1 MDKYEITYLVANEE
15 IAAKTIAAKAV
26 EKAGGTVAQV
36 RDMGQ
41 RNLAYKIKGLNSAYY
56 GNIVVDLEPAMIAV
70 IDRALRLDN
79 NILRHIIVKGVY
91 EQKPVQTEDDD
102 KRAEARKADAIKSD
116 KVQVSAPEVASEVT
130 PEPVVEEAKT
140 PVVETPVVE
149 TPAVEAPKVKKAKV
163 ADEVVAKPV
172 KEKTAKPEETVP
184 EAVEAKPKT
193 AKKTPKDA
201 ISEDD
206 RLAQL
211 ENKLEKLLNE

>member
-15 IAAKTIAAKAV
+15 IAAKTLAAKAV

-56 GNIVVDLEPAMIAV
+56 GNLVVDLEPKMVAI

-79 NILRHIIVKGVY
+79 NILRHLIVKGVY

-102 KRAEARKADAIKSD
+102 KRAEARKADAAKAE
-116 KVQVSAPEVASEVT
+116 KVEVAKPEIT
-130 PEPVVEEAKT
+130 PVDAVEPVVEKDEKT
-140 PVVETPVVE
+140 AEVATEEIVEK
-149 TPAVEAPKVKKAKV
+149 PKAKKAKKEET
-163 ADEVVAKPV
+163 AAKPV
-172 KEKTAKPEETVP
+172 EVKPEETKTP
-184 EAVEAKPKT
+184 EKTEVKQKPA